1 MHLLDAWTVLDP
13 IALARLLGIP
23 VAVLLA
29 AFLPGRGIVRFAA
42 LAIATLV
49 AMLGELAASPIVRA
63 GWVVLWLL
71 IAWRSGAEGVA
82 PESPAPP
89 SARRRGAIEAGMVAL
104 PLGVGMVA
112 LLLAALSREAL
123 AAPEARRASLGA
135 LLVGAGLVHLM
146 LRRHVRRATVAFA
159 ALGLGLELLA
169 ATARAADV
177 LHAGPPAGVALAG
190 AAFASA
196 VTLRVAFSRER
207 WAGSPLVSD
216 AHELHD

>member
-13 IALARLLGIP
+13 LALARLLGLP

-29 AFLPGRGIVRFAA
+29 AFLPGRRVVTFVA
-42 LAIATLV
+42 LAIAAGV
-49 AMLGELAASPIVRA
+49 AALGELAASPLVRVGWVALWLVVAWRA
-63 GWVVLWLL
+63 GA
-71 IAWRSGAEGVA
+71 IGHA
-82 PESPAPP
+82 PDPAP
-89 SARRRGAIEAGMVAL
+89 SRRRRGAIEAGVVAL
-104 PLGVGMVA
+104 PLGAGMVA
-112 LLLAALSREAL
+112 LLLAALSRESL
-123 AAPEARRASLGA
+123 AAPEARRAALGA
-135 LLVGAGLVHLM
+135 LLVGAGLAHLM
-146 LRRHVRRATVAFA
+146 MRRHVRRASLAFA

-190 AAFASA
+190 AAFAVA
-196 VTLRVAFSRER
+196 VTLRVADSRER